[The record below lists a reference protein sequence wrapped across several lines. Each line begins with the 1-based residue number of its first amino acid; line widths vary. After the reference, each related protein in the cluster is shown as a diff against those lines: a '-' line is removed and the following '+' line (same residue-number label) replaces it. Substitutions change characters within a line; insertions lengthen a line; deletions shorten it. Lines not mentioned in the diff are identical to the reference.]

1 MGSVAGVTVLA
12 RYATVL
18 RGHGTAL
25 PLVAS
30 IVGRLSL
37 GMTTLAL
44 LLLVRDSTGSYA
56 SAGLVSAAY
65 ALAFGVFGPS
75 RARAADRN
83 GPVRTLLLT
92 AAVHP
97 VLLCALVALAAA
109 EAPTWALLPP
119 AMLGGATVPPHGPVM
134 RALWGSLLDGPAR
147 ATAYSLESVVV
158 ELCFVIGPL
167 LTALL
172 AATVD
177 PGAAVVAAALL
188 ALVGALWM
196 TATPAVRAVQPH
208 ETPHGSRFGPLTSPA
223 VRALLLTVAG
233 IGGGFGAIEV
243 ALPAYVEGQGARP
256 AAAGVLLAV
265 WSAGSIVGGLVYGGL
280 HLRTPPRRQLPVLV
294 AALAVGT
301 LLPLLAGGPV
311 LMGVALFFY
320 GLAIAP
326 FSACNSV
333 LLGEAAPRGTTTEAF
348 AWNSSMIFGGAAMGA
363 ALAGLLV
370 ERSGPSAGLLVTA
383 GFGGLAL
390 VAALSGAARLRGFEP
405 SRT

>member
-1 MGSVAGVTVLA
+1 MTVLA

-18 RGHGTAL
+18 RGHGTAA

-30 IVGRLSL
+30 VVGRLSL

-44 LLLVRDSTGSYA
+44 LLLVRESSGSYA
-56 SAGLVSAAY
+56 SAGLVTAAY

-75 RARAADRN
+75 RARAADRR
-83 GPVRTLLLT
+83 GPVRALLLT

-97 VLLCALVALAAA
+97 VVLCGLVGLAASG
-109 EAPTWALLPP
+109 APTWALLPP
-119 AMLGGATVPPHGPVM
+119 AVLGGATVPPHGPVM
-134 RALWGSLLDGPAR
+134 RALWGSLLEGPAR

-158 ELCFVIGPL
+158 ELCFVLGPL

-172 AATVD
+172 AATVH

-188 ALVGALWM
+188 ALVGAVWM
-196 TATPAVRAVQPH
+196 TLTPAVRAVRPH
-208 ETPHGSRFGPLTSPA
+208 ATSTGSRFGPLASPA
-223 VRALLLTVAG
+223 VRALLLTVFG
-233 IGGGFGAIEV
+233 IGAGFGALEV
-243 ALPAYVEGQGARP
+243 ALPAYVEGEGARP

-265 WSAGSIVGGLVYGGL
+265 WSVGSIVGGLVYGGL
-280 HLRTPPRRQLPVLV
+280 HLATPPRRQLPVLV

-301 LLPLLAGGPV
+301 LLPLLATGALV
-311 LMGVALFFY
+311 MGVALFFY
-320 GLAIAP
+320 GLTIAP

-348 AWNSSMIFGGAAMGA
+348 AWNSSMIFGGAAMGS

-370 ERSGPSAGLLVTA
+370 ERSGPYSGLLVTA
-383 GFGGLAL
+383 GAGALAL
-390 VAALSGAARLRGFEP
+390 VAALSGAARLRGFGAT
-405 SRT
+405 RA

>member
-1 MGSVAGVTVLA
+1 MTVFA
-12 RYATVL
+12 RYAAVL
-18 RGHGTAL
+18 RGHGTAV

-30 IVGRLSL
+30 VVGRLSL

-75 RARAADRN
+75 RARAADRR
-83 GPVRTLLLT
+83 GPVRALLLT

-97 VLLCALVALAAA
+97 VGLVGLVLLAAA
-109 EAPTWALLPP
+109 DAPTWALVPL
-119 AMLGGATVPPHGPVM
+119 AVLGGATVPPHGPVM
-134 RALWGSLLDGPAR
+134 RALWGSLLVGPLR

-158 ELCFVIGPL
+158 ELCFVLGPL

-177 PGAAVVAAALL
+177 PGAAVLAAAGL
-188 ALVGALWM
+188 AVLGALWM
-196 TATPAVRAVQPH
+196 VSTPAVRAVVPQ
-208 ETPHGSRFGPLTSPA
+208 ERSTGSRFGPLSSPA

-233 IGGGFGAIEV
+233 IGAGFGAIEV
-243 ALPAYVEGQGARP
+243 ALPAYVEGEGARP

-265 WSAGSIVGGLVYGGL
+265 WSVGSIVGGLVYGGL
-280 HLRTPPRRQLPVLV
+280 HLATPPRRQLPVLV
-294 AALAVGT
+294 AALALGT
-301 LLPLLAGGPV
+301 FLPLLATGAV
-311 LMGVALFFY
+311 AMGLALFAY

-333 LLGEAAPRGTTTEAF
+333 LLGEAAPPGTTTEAF
-348 AWNSSMIFGGAAMGA
+348 AWNSSMIFGGAAFGS
-363 ALAGLLV
+363 ALAGVLV
-370 ERSGPSAGLLVTA
+370 ERSGPWAGFAVTA
-383 GFGGLAL
+383 AAGVLSL
-390 VAALSGAARLRGFEP
+390 VAAVSGLARLRGSEP
-405 SRT
+405 SLP